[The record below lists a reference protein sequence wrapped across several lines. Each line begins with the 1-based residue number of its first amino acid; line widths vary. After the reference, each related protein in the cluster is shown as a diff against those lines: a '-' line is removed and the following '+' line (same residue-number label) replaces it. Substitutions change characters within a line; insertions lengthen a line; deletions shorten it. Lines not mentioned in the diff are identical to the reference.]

1 LLSRLAVHSKSVF
14 KLDLDKVRQSPRGYS
29 TKNDQFEAA
38 AALLESIELI
48 LSIGYPK
55 TKSDVTSTCSSVGL
69 PVFSSTVMKFGVDI
83 ITGCIQLG
91 FGRMNDN
98 SMFSTKEIGLKARSI
113 LLDFIDSKY
122 LFSSLFSDLVQVLFY

>member
-1 LLSRLAVHSKSVF
+1 M
-14 KLDLDKVRQSPRGYS
+14 RQSPQGYS

-38 AALLESIELI
+38 GALLESIELI

-55 TKSDVTSTCSSVGL
+55 KTSSTSSSVGL
-69 PVFSSTVMKFGVDI
+69 PVFSSTVIKFGVDI

-122 LFSSLFSDLVQVLFY
+122 LFSSLFSDLIQVTYGLLVIR